1 MADAARFVVGHRV
14 RVSVVDPPHHTRAP
28 RYVRGQVGTVVEVQG
43 VWPLADDRAR
53 GIATPR
59 VEPVYTVRFSA
70 DDLWG
75 ARTGHWVQVE
85 LWESYLE
92 AVT

>member
-1 MADAARFVVGHRV
+1 MGEAVRFAVGSRV
-14 RVSVVDPPHHTRAP
+14 RAAAVDPPHHTGVP
-28 RYVRGQVGTVVEVQG
+28 RYVRGQVGVVVELQG
-43 VWPLADDRAR
+43 AWPLADDRAQ
-53 GIATPR
+53 GFAAPR

-75 ARTGHWVQVE
+75 GATGHWVQVE

-92 AVT
+92 EVA

>member
-1 MADAARFVVGHRV
+1 MTDARFTVGTRV
-14 RVSVVDPPHHTRAP
+14 RTAAVDPPHHTRAP
-28 RYVRGQVGTVVEVQG
+28 RYVRGQVGTVVDVQG
-43 VWPLADDRAR
+43 TWPLADERAQ
-53 GIATPR
+53 GIAEPR

>member
-1 MADAARFVVGHRV
+1 MAEAVRFAVGSRV
-14 RVSVVDPPHHTRAP
+14 RAAAVDPPHHTRVP
-28 RYVRGQVGTVVEVQG
+28 RYVRGQVGVVVELQG
-43 VWPLADDRAR
+43 ALPLADDRAQ
-53 GIATPR
+53 GFATPR

-75 ARTGHWVQVE
+75 GMTGHWVQVE

-92 AVT
+92 AVA

>member
-1 MADAARFVVGHRV
+1 MVDGRFVVGSRV
-14 RVSVVDPPHHTRAP
+14 RAAAVDPPHHTRVP
-28 RYVRGQVGTVVEVQG
+28 RYVRGHVGVVVEVQG

-53 GIATPR
+53 CVAAPR

-70 DDLWG
+70 DELWG
-75 ARTGHWVQVE
+75 STTGDAVQVE

-92 AVT
+92 AVS

>member
-1 MADAARFVVGHRV
+1 MPEAVRFAVGNRV
-14 RVSVVDPPHHTRAP
+14 RAAAVDPAHHTRVP
-28 RYVRGQVGTVVEVQG
+28 RYVRGQVGVVVEVQG
-43 VWPLADDRAR
+43 SWPLADDRAQ
-53 GIATPR
+53 GIAPPR

-75 ARTGHWVQVE
+75 AATGHWVQVE

-92 AVT
+92 AAG

>member
-1 MADAARFVVGHRV
+1 MGEAVRFAVGSRV
-14 RVSVVDPPHHTRAP
+14 RAAAVDPPHHTRVP
-28 RYVRGQVGTVVEVQG
+28 RYVRGQVGVVVGLQG
-43 VWPLADDRAR
+43 AWPLADDRAQ
-53 GIATPR
+53 GFAAPR

-75 ARTGHWVQVE
+75 GVTGHWVQVE

-92 AVT
+92 EVA

>member
-1 MADAARFVVGHRV
+1 MGEAVRFAVGSRV
-14 RVSVVDPPHHTRAP
+14 RAAAVDPPHHTRVP
-28 RYVRGQVGTVVEVQG
+28 RYVRGQVGVVVELQG
-43 VWPLADDRAR
+43 AWPLADDRAQ
-53 GIATPR
+53 GFAAPR

-75 ARTGHWVQVE
+75 VPTGHWVHVE

-92 AVT
+92 AAG

>member
-1 MADAARFVVGHRV
+1 MAEAVRFSVGHPV
-14 RVSVVDPPHHTRAP
+14 RAAAVDPPHHTRVP
-28 RYVRGQVGTVVEVQG
+28 RYVRGQVGVVVELQG
-43 VWPLADDRAR
+43 AWPLADDRAQ
-53 GIATPR
+53 GFAAPR

-75 ARTGHWVQVE
+75 GVTGHWVQVE

-92 AVT
+92 EVA